1 MSNLD
6 ELKIVLREDDVPFF
20 EDKQLEFYLR
30 ENNGDYRATA
40 YQCLLIKAENTTL
53 SVSGLSAGD
62 SSKYFRRL
70 AAKYRPNNS
79 GVLRGVY

>member
-6 ELKIVLREDDVPFF
+6 DLRIVLREDDVPFF
-20 EDKQLEFYLR
+20 SRQELEFYLK

-53 SVSGLSAGD
+53 SISGLSTGD
-62 SSKYFRRL
+62 SSTYFRRL